1 MIKILHTADW
11 HLGKKLDSFSR
22 LEEQI
27 LVMNEIVEIADQQ
40 QVDLV
45 LIAGDLFDNF
55 NPSVEAVELFYKTL
69 KRFSNNGKRP
79 VIAISGNHDSPS
91 LIDAPDPLAREC
103 GIILIGYP
111 NAKIQEF
118 ELNDFKIS
126 KSVEGMIELKLNS
139 FDFPIRII
147 HTPYANEIRL
157 KQYFGENKEE
167 ALNEVLATNWKNI
180 ANEYCDENGV
190 NLLMAHLYM
199 NQKGAEIL
207 EEPEGEKP
215 IKIGNADMIFSE
227 AIPPQIQYTAL
238 GHLHGFKNI
247 GTEIKPVVYSSSP
260 LCYSFSEAGQ
270 TKYVSIIEAEPNQT
284 ISYHKV
290 ELKNIL
296 LNDIKKEYPFVFE
309 LAIYFT
315 KRTEEIFNC
324 AISENE
330 IGFIAMHLG
339 IGLESQK
346 LSNRYKAILI
356 HPYDNKVKD
365 QLITFLTTKFSS
377 QIELVNSISYIDEIK
392 INEENPDI
400 ILSTT
405 QLNVDF
411 TYILISPFGLTK
423 DEIKIINYLNELN
436 IIKLQKDNHMILKDF
451 FSRDLFYMDME
462 FDNSE
467 DIIRFLS
474 DKLLEQGIVS
484 NNFYKSVLDRESIS
498 PTSFEQFIAVPHP
511 IVFDSFSSKGAV
523 CILKRPIQWG
533 EYQVK
538 IVILFAIK
546 NEDRKKLK
554 DYYSLIGQAIIEENS
569 LRRLLAAK
577 SYSQFLDVFSA

>member
-69 KRFSNNGKRP
+69 KRLSNNGKRP
-79 VIAISGNHDSPS
+79 VVAISGNHDSPS

-118 ELNDFKIS
+118 ELNDFKIL

-139 FDFPIRII
+139 FDYPIRII

-157 KQYFGENKEE
+157 KQYFGENKED

-180 ANEYCDENGV
+180 ADEYCDENGV

-247 GTEIKPVVYSSSP
+247 GTEEKPVVYSSSP

-270 TKYVSIIEAEPNQT
+270 TKYVSVIEAEPNKT
-284 ISYHKV
+284 ISYHKIELKHGKPLIRKTFDDINLAVEWLNENQNALV
-290 ELKNIL
+290 ELI
-296 LNDIKKEYPFVFE
+296 
-309 LAIYFT
+309 
-315 KRTEEIFNC
+315 
-324 AISENE
+324 
-330 IGFIAMHLG
+330 
-339 IGLESQK
+339 LESDSFLKADERK
-346 LSNRYKAILI
+346 LIYQSHDGIIHLI
-356 HPYDNKVKD
+356 PKVKNQEVEMVEYKFAD
-365 QLITFLTTKFSS
+365 QTKDMK
-377 QIELVNSISYIDEIK
+377 ELFADYFKSKNGNQEPNDEIK
-392 INEENPDI
+392 
-400 ILSTT
+400 
-405 QLNVDF
+405 
-411 TYILISPFGLTK
+411 
-423 DEIKIINYLNELN
+423 
-436 IIKLQKDNHMILKDF
+436 
-451 FSRDLFYMDME
+451 DLFNE
-462 FDNSE
+462 ILNS
-467 DIIRFLS
+467 
-474 DKLLEQGIVS
+474 
-484 NNFYKSVLDRESIS
+484 
-498 PTSFEQFIAVPHP
+498 
-511 IVFDSFSSKGAV
+511 
-523 CILKRPIQWG
+523 
-533 EYQVK
+533 
-538 IVILFAIK
+538 
-546 NEDRKKLK
+546 
-554 DYYSLIGQAIIEENS
+554 
-569 LRRLLAAK
+569 
-577 SYSQFLDVFSA
+577 

>member
-1 MIKILHTADW
+1 MKILHTADW

-22 LEEQI
+22 LEEQV

-69 KRFSNNGKRP
+69 KRLSNSGKRP
-79 VIAISGNHDSPS
+79 VVAISGNHDSPS

-199 NQKGAEIL
+199 NQKGDEIL

-247 GTEIKPVVYSSSP
+247 GTEENPVVYSSSP

-270 TKYVSIIEAEPNQT
+270 TKYVSIIEAEPNQA
-284 ISYHKV
+284 ISYHKI
-290 ELKNIL
+290 ELKNGKPLIRKTFDDINIAVEW
-296 LNDIKKEYPFVFE
+296 LNENQNALVE
-309 LAIYFT
+309 LT
-315 KRTEEIFNC
+315 
-324 AISENE
+324 
-330 IGFIAMHLG
+330 
-339 IGLESQK
+339 LESDSFLKADERK
-346 LSNRYKAILI
+346 LIYQSHDGIIHLI
-356 HPYDNKVKD
+356 PKVKNQEVETVEYKFAD
-365 QLITFLTTKFSS
+365 QTKDMK
-377 QIELVNSISYIDEIK
+377 ELFTDYFKSKNGNQEPNDEIK
-392 INEENPDI
+392 
-400 ILSTT
+400 
-405 QLNVDF
+405 
-411 TYILISPFGLTK
+411 
-423 DEIKIINYLNELN
+423 
-436 IIKLQKDNHMILKDF
+436 
-451 FSRDLFYMDME
+451 DLFNE
-462 FDNSE
+462 ILNS
-467 DIIRFLS
+467 
-474 DKLLEQGIVS
+474 
-484 NNFYKSVLDRESIS
+484 
-498 PTSFEQFIAVPHP
+498 
-511 IVFDSFSSKGAV
+511 
-523 CILKRPIQWG
+523 
-533 EYQVK
+533 
-538 IVILFAIK
+538 
-546 NEDRKKLK
+546 
-554 DYYSLIGQAIIEENS
+554 
-569 LRRLLAAK
+569 
-577 SYSQFLDVFSA
+577 

>member
-22 LEEQI
+22 LEEQV

-69 KRFSNNGKRP
+69 KRLSDSGKRP
-79 VIAISGNHDSPS
+79 VVAISGNHDSPS

-199 NQKGAEIL
+199 NQKGDEIL

-247 GTEIKPVVYSSSP
+247 GTEENPVVYSSSP

-270 TKYVSIIEAEPNQT
+270 TKYVSIIEAEPNQA
-284 ISYHKV
+284 ISYHKI
-290 ELKNIL
+290 ELKNGKPLIRKTFDDINVAVEW
-296 LNDIKKEYPFVFE
+296 LNENQNALVE
-309 LAIYFT
+309 LT
-315 KRTEEIFNC
+315 
-324 AISENE
+324 
-330 IGFIAMHLG
+330 
-339 IGLESQK
+339 LESDSFLKADERK
-346 LSNRYKAILI
+346 LIYQSHDGIIHLI
-356 HPYDNKVKD
+356 PKVKNQEVETVEYKFAD
-365 QLITFLTTKFSS
+365 QTKDMK
-377 QIELVNSISYIDEIK
+377 ELFTDYFKSKNGNQEPNDEIK
-392 INEENPDI
+392 
-400 ILSTT
+400 
-405 QLNVDF
+405 
-411 TYILISPFGLTK
+411 
-423 DEIKIINYLNELN
+423 
-436 IIKLQKDNHMILKDF
+436 
-451 FSRDLFYMDME
+451 DLFNE
-462 FDNSE
+462 ILNS
-467 DIIRFLS
+467 
-474 DKLLEQGIVS
+474 
-484 NNFYKSVLDRESIS
+484 
-498 PTSFEQFIAVPHP
+498 
-511 IVFDSFSSKGAV
+511 
-523 CILKRPIQWG
+523 
-533 EYQVK
+533 
-538 IVILFAIK
+538 
-546 NEDRKKLK
+546 
-554 DYYSLIGQAIIEENS
+554 
-569 LRRLLAAK
+569 
-577 SYSQFLDVFSA
+577 

>member
-1 MIKILHTADW
+1 MKILHTADW

-22 LEEQI
+22 LEEQV

-69 KRFSNNGKRP
+69 KRLSNNGKRP
-79 VIAISGNHDSPS
+79 VVAISGNHDSPS

-139 FDFPIRII
+139 FDYPIRII

-157 KQYFGENKEE
+157 KQYFGENKED

-180 ANEYCDENGV
+180 ANEYCDANGV

-215 IKIGNADMIFSE
+215 IKIGNADMIFSD

-247 GTEIKPVVYSSSP
+247 GSEENPVVYSSSP

-284 ISYHKV
+284 VSYHKV
-290 ELKNIL
+290 ELKNGKPLIRKTFDDINL
-296 LNDIKKEYPFVFE
+296 AVEWLNENQNALVE
-309 LAIYFT
+309 LT
-315 KRTEEIFNC
+315 
-324 AISENE
+324 
-330 IGFIAMHLG
+330 
-339 IGLESQK
+339 LESDSFLKVDERK
-346 LSNRYKAILI
+346 LIYQSHDGIIHLI
-356 HPYDNKVKD
+356 PKVKNQEVEMVEYKFAD
-365 QLITFLTTKFSS
+365 QTKDMK
-377 QIELVNSISYIDEIK
+377 ELFADYFKSKNGNQEPNDEIK
-392 INEENPDI
+392 
-400 ILSTT
+400 
-405 QLNVDF
+405 
-411 TYILISPFGLTK
+411 
-423 DEIKIINYLNELN
+423 
-436 IIKLQKDNHMILKDF
+436 
-451 FSRDLFYMDME
+451 DLFNE
-462 FDNSE
+462 ILNS
-467 DIIRFLS
+467 
-474 DKLLEQGIVS
+474 
-484 NNFYKSVLDRESIS
+484 
-498 PTSFEQFIAVPHP
+498 
-511 IVFDSFSSKGAV
+511 
-523 CILKRPIQWG
+523 
-533 EYQVK
+533 
-538 IVILFAIK
+538 
-546 NEDRKKLK
+546 
-554 DYYSLIGQAIIEENS
+554 
-569 LRRLLAAK
+569 
-577 SYSQFLDVFSA
+577 